1 MTTNEFP
8 TSKRDQLVRSVSAIL
23 APTPRVVPELPFRQ
37 RVLRANDSIDR
48 LVLAKAI
55 SDGTAVV
62 PQPVVPHA
70 LRFSLKTRS
79 WLELLE
85 PELAG
90 AAGREPLSRK
100 MLKSMSMNGLLI
112 FLETEIERTSK

>member
-1 MTTNEFP
+1 MNDLV
-8 TSKRDQLVRSVSAIL
+8 TSKRDRLLQSVSKIL
-23 APTPRVVPELPFRQ
+23 TPRPREVRELPFRQ
-37 RVLRANDSIDR
+37 RVLRVNDQVDR
-48 LVLAKAI
+48 LVLAKALA
-55 SDGTAVV
+55 DGAASV

-90 AAGREPLSRK
+90 ATSREPLSRK
-100 MLKSMSMNGLLI
+100 MLKSLSMNGLLTH
-112 FLETEIERTSK
+112 LEDEIGRHTK